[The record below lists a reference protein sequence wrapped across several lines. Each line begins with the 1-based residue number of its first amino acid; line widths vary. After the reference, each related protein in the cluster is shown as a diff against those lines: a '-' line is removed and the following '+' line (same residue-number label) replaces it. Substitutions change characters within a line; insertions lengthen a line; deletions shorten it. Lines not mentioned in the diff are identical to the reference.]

1 MLTKKSNLRKA
12 GTILGIFFLLATLLP
27 TISGCTS
34 NPVDP
39 QLARQAYYG
48 SHLKPWEF
56 SMEYLSGDQRQNLS
70 RASAK
75 VYNGLRASLGEENAF
90 IQEIDNPDRNIYM
103 MRLAAVKND
112 TARAC
117 LWAYEMHFV
126 AEGENEWK
134 ETLSYDIL
142 RQEMK
147 DLNLRVQDFNAIL
160 DLPYLDSDE
169 AAANAQ
175 LEELLKPA
183 ELDFFRKLSKD
194 YSVFVRP
201 NL

>member
-1 MLTKKSNLRKA
+1 MHYILVLFVIQLTASNC
-12 GTILGIFFLLATLLP
+12 
-27 TISGCTS
+27 SS
-34 NPVDP
+34 DPVDP

-56 SMEYLSGDQRQNLS
+56 SMEYLGEEQRQNLS

-75 VYNGLRASLGEENAF
+75 VYNSLRISLGEENTF
-90 IQEIDNPDRNIYM
+90 VKEIDNPDRNIYM
-103 MRLAAVKND
+103 MRLEAVKND

-126 AEGENEWK
+126 AEGENQWN

-142 RQEMK
+142 RQNMK
-147 DLNLRVQDFNAIL
+147 DLNLRIQDFNAIL
-160 DLPYLDSDE
+160 DLPYLDSE
-169 AAANAQ
+169 VSGEPGESGVNSQ
-175 LEELLKPA
+175 VEELLQPA
-183 ELDFFRKLSKD
+183 ELDYFRKLSQD
-194 YSVFVRP
+194 FTTFVRP